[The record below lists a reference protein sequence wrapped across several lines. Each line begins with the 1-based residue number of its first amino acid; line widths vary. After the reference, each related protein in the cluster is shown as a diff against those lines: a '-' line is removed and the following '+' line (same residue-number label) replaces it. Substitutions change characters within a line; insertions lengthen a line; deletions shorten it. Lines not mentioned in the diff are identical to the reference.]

1 VEDWAGFLARCA
13 FPSSGRV
20 DCAVSGGPD
29 SIALLVL
36 ARAAQ
41 LDVTA
46 WHVDHGLRP
55 DSAADAVVVEQAC
68 HLVGAS
74 FRSVSVSVAPGPNLE
89 ARARA
94 ARYAAL
100 PADVATGHTADDQA
114 ETVLLALM
122 RGAGIDGLAAMRPGP
137 RRPILALRR
146 SDTNEIC
153 RTMGITPVIDPTNSD
168 LALRRNRIRHELLPL
183 ANEIA
188 ARDLV
193 PLLARSARVL
203 RADADLLDSLSTA
216 LDPTDVAALRGAPPP
231 LAYRALRRWLAT
243 AAGGYP
249 PDSAAIARVMEVVHD
264 RARACEVTG
273 VGRVARTA
281 GRLRI
286 EAASATD
293 ADR

>member
-1 VEDWAGFLARCA
+1 MENWDAFLARCT
-13 FPSSGRV
+13 FPASGRV

-36 ARAAQ
+36 ARAAM
-41 LDVTA
+41 LEVTA

-55 DSAADAVVVEQAC
+55 DSAADAVVVEHAC
-68 HLVGAS
+68 NLVGAS
-74 FRSVSVSVAPGPNLE
+74 FRSESVSVAPGPNLE

-94 ARYAAL
+94 ARYAVL

-114 ETVLLALM
+114 ETVLLALL

-146 SDTNEIC
+146 SETAEIC
-153 RTMGITPVIDPTNSD
+153 RTIGITPVVDPTNSD
-168 LALRRNRIRHELLPL
+168 LSLRRNRIRHELLPL

-188 ARDLV
+188 VRDIV
-193 PLLARSARVL
+193 PVIARSAQVL
-203 RADADLLDSLSTA
+203 RADAELLDHLSTGV
-216 LDPTDVAALRGAPPP
+216 DPTDVAALRGAPPP
-231 LAYRALRRWLAT
+231 LAYRALRRWLAA

-286 EAASATD
+286 EAPPAT
-293 ADR
+293 AAER